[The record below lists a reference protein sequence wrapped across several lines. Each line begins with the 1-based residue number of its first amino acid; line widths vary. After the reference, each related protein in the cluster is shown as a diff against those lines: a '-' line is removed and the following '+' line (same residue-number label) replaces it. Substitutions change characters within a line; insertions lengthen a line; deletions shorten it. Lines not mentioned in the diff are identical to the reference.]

1 LKIFDVQAGLFS
13 AVLTAFVVESYQSL
27 QEDLAQTSV
36 DLLRQIS
43 HQLANASFPA
53 APNPSPFQ
61 AQRSDVR
68 VNICWFVSLLLS
80 LFVALFGIF
89 LKQWMR
95 AYMKWTDVTP
105 EREAVAIRQFRYC
118 SLERWH
124 LRAIPTLLPT
134 LLQLSVIL
142 FLSGL
147 LIFLWHINQML
158 ADVMAV
164 LLSIAFALV
173 AAVTVLPVV
182 TWTCPYRS
190 PLSEALTLSLW
201 RLTDYAKIGG
211 IAVWLFILPAFTFSS
226 DSSRWEALAKR
237 LRERAK
243 ATLPTSWVQAD
254 EGAIDRYNTR
264 EDRVSMHASALV
276 HLCCTTQL
284 QPLWS
289 AAISAIAA
297 KYPLDS
303 PGLASV
309 SGSRAYYTEV
319 WRPVF
324 RHITLL
330 DRKEWDRQPGYNGS
344 SPLFPRI
351 SSQFTRFS
359 PSMKQCWVDL
369 LLHSKNFISQ
379 GDPPSRVVELYLL
392 CCIASMTLTT
402 GSQCM
407 LTLMEV
413 LKARHHTLDQSWLD
427 SVASSLSVH
436 ANTRASRSMWTVT
449 SGLSFPDMF
458 AF

>member
-1 LKIFDVQAGLFS
+1 
-13 AVLTAFVVESYQSL
+13 VVESYQSL

-36 DLLRQIS
+36 DLLRHIS
-43 HQLANASFPA
+43 HQLANSSFPA
-53 APNPSPFQ
+53 AADSSQFH

-105 EREAVAIRQFRYC
+105 EREAVAIRQFRYR
-118 SLERWH
+118 SLETWR
-124 LRAIPTLLPT
+124 LQAILALLPT

-147 LIFLWHINQML
+147 LVFLWHINQML
-158 ADVMAV
+158 ADAMAV
-164 LLSIAFALV
+164 LLSIAFVLV
-173 AAVTVLPVV
+173 AAVTFLPVI

-190 PLSEALTLSLW
+190 PLSELLTLSLW
-201 RLTDYAKIGG
+201 RTTGYVKIAG
-211 IAVWLFILPAFTFSS
+211 IAVWVVIQSAFTFSP

-237 LRERAK
+237 WRDRAK
-243 ATLPTSWVQAD
+243 TTLPTSWVQAD
-254 EGAIDRYNTR
+254 ENAIDRYNMR
-264 EDRVSMHASALV
+264 GDRVSMHVGAMV

-284 QPLWS
+284 QSLWS

-297 KYPLDS
+297 KHPLDS
-303 PGLASV
+303 PGLAAG
-309 SGSRAYYTEV
+309 SGSKVYYTEV

-330 DRKEWDRQPGYNGS
+330 DKREWDRQPGYNGS

-359 PSMKQCWVDL
+359 SSMKQCWVNF
-369 LLHSKNFISQ
+369 LLHSKTSISQ
-379 GDPPSRVVELYLL
+379 AEPSRVIELYLL
-392 CCIASMTLTT
+392 CCIASMEPTA
-402 GSQCM
+402 GGQCM
-407 LTLMEV
+407 VTLMEV
-413 LKARHHTLDQSWLD
+413 VKARHQTLEPPWLD
-427 SVASSLSVH
+427 SIASSLSVH
-436 ANTRASRSMWTVT
+436 ANTRASRSMWNPT
-449 SGLSFPDMF
+449 SGLSFPNIF